1 MKKLVAIGGGEN
13 GRVLDNG
20 TKTLYETKKIDKEI
34 VKLTGKDN
42 PNFLFICHAMSFSTQ
57 IEESYYEV
65 MKGIYEDLGCSCNI
79 LKSTDLCNRKI
90 VEELINWADIIYEG
104 GGDTQVMIN
113 LWNETGFDNVLKKAC
128 DDGKVICGISAGA
141 VCWFNAC
148 NSDTEE
154 GFEVVDCLD
163 WIDFFITPHAD
174 EDGRYES
181 TKKQLKENGKIG
193 LMLSNCSAIEIIDN
207 KYKIITEECNN
218 RKFSKRYVMK
228 CFWEDDIF
236 KEEILT
242 ENNQLENLDK
252 LFNKNINGSVNIIEY
267 EDKYLEDVKD
277 LLVELE
283 EYIITIDGDNLDC
296 LHPEYREKMAILD
309 LEEVKRLSGKCYLA
323 LEHDKV
329 IGLIMGYVR
338 EYDAFDYL
346 DYKCPKSG
354 EISELIISK
363 EERDSGLGKIL
374 IKRMEDY
381 FKSIG
386 CEYVLVDCFAYNRN
400 GQRFYEKN
408 GYHPRMYTNI
418 KCLKENL

>member
-20 TKTLYETKKIDKEI
+20 TKTLYETEKIDKEI

-65 MKGIYEDLGCSCNI
+65 MKEIYKNLGCNCKI

-104 GGDTQVMIN
+104 GGDTQMMIN
-113 LWNETGFDNVLKKAC
+113 LWNETGFDKVLKKAWG
-128 DDGKVICGISAGA
+128 DGKVICGISAGA
-141 VCWFNAC
+141 VCWFNSC

-154 GFEVVDCLD
+154 DFEVVDCLD

-207 KYKIITEECNN
+207 KYKIIAEECNN
-218 RKFSKRYVMK
+218 RKFSKGYVMK

-252 LFNKNINGSVNIIEY
+252 LFNKIV
-267 EDKYLEDVKD
+267 
-277 LLVELE
+277 
-283 EYIITIDGDNLDC
+283 
-296 LHPEYREKMAILD
+296 
-309 LEEVKRLSGKCYLA
+309 
-323 LEHDKV
+323 
-329 IGLIMGYVR
+329 
-338 EYDAFDYL
+338 
-346 DYKCPKSG
+346 
-354 EISELIISK
+354 
-363 EERDSGLGKIL
+363 
-374 IKRMEDY
+374 
-381 FKSIG
+381 
-386 CEYVLVDCFAYNRN
+386 
-400 GQRFYEKN
+400 
-408 GYHPRMYTNI
+408 
-418 KCLKENL
+418 